1 MGVGVMKNSTPN
13 SLPSNQMMLLPAHS
27 QRRTW
32 LAESIKWHPSIRP
45 NPQSQQNPIRME
57 PVGVSVGTAKQAPPT
72 TAGEPQKLKQEGQGG
87 QQNGQQGTTQQ
98 TTSPEQTSTAS
109 PTEPTSPADQQQ
121 TLANTKEKTPMC
133 LINELARYNKVNPN
147 VLN

>member
-1 MGVGVMKNSTPN
+1 MKNSTPN
-13 SLPSNQMMLLPAHS
+13 SLPSNQMMP
-27 QRRTW
+27 
-32 LAESIKWHPSIRP
+32 PSSTFP
-45 NPQSQQNPIRME
+45 TQNMVGGIHQMAPVNRAQPTVPMSNQNGA
-57 PVGVSVGTAKQAPPT
+57 VGVSVGTAKQAPPT

-98 TTSPEQTSTAS
+98 TTSVEQTSTAS

-133 LINELARYNKVNPN
+133 LINELARYNKVK
-147 VLN
+147 LQCA